1 MGVAQHTEM
10 KWLLSNYLS
19 LMCESFL
26 YFRQLQYLVIEHLFV
41 ICCSIFCK
49 FCSSFCFSYSL
60 FKSHRCNVAP
70 VTRWRQWLEM
80 GATWLKTYFYCGMEN
95 PCLLSMRRYCSMN
108 CNPRLIQF
116 SLFADNSHIKYR
128 Y

>member
-60 FKSHRCNVAP
+60 FKSHRCNVTP

-95 PCLLSMRRYCSMN
+95 PLSTIHETIIIHELQPS
-108 CNPRLIQF
+108 I
-116 SLFADNSHIKYR
+116 NSVQPFCR
-128 Y
+128 Q